1 MSSRG
6 KLLHMSAKRK
16 TSVARVT
23 VREGKGRIRVN
34 NKPLELLKPDL
45 AREKIVEPLLLAGDD
60 IRKQVDVKVDVRG
73 GGFMSQAEAV
83 RMAIARAL
91 VNWTRSK
98 NLREALLSYDR
109 NMLAGDP
116 RRKESK
122 KFGGKG
128 ARKRRQKSYR

>member
-16 TSVARVT
+16 TSVARIT

-60 IRKQVDVKVDVRG
+60 VRKRLDIKVDVRG

-91 VNWTRSK
+91 VNWTRNK
-98 NLREALLSYDR
+98 TLRNAFLSYDR

-116 RRKESK
+116 RRKEPK

>member
-6 KLLHMSAKRK
+6 RLVHMSAKRK

-34 NKPLELLKPDL
+34 NRPLELLKPDL
-45 AREKIVEPLLLAGDD
+45 AREKIVELLLLAGADVRKRLD
-60 IRKQVDVKVDVRG
+60 IKVDVRG

-98 NLREALLSYDR
+98 NLRNAFLSYDR
-109 NMLAGDP
+109 SMLAGDP
-116 RRKESK
+116 RRKEPK

>member
-6 KLLHMSAKRK
+6 KIIHMSAKRK

-23 VREGKGRIRVN
+23 LREGKGRIRIN
-34 NKPLELLKPDL
+34 NKPLELIKPEL
-45 AREKIVEPLLLAGDD
+45 MRAKMMEPIILVGDD
-60 IRKQVDVKVDVRG
+60 VRKRLDIKAKVHG

-83 RMAIARAL
+83 RMAIAKAL

-98 NLREALLSYDR
+98 NLRNNIISYDR

-116 RRKESK
+116 RQKEPK
-122 KFGGKG
+122 KFGGPG
-128 ARKRRQKSYR
+128 ARRRRQKSYR